1 MFLWGENMG
10 AVNVGIRFV
19 KHNLRNCAGLGLTA
33 CLDYLEP
40 YPKLGLFQA
49 SQDWSSF
56 GRIVRPLELYVGL
69 SYQFSSPERSSQ
81 SSGRSS

>member
-1 MFLWGENMG
+1 MKSRLPN
-10 AVNVGIRFV
+10 GILKHHRVQTV
-19 KHNLRNCAGLGLTA
+19 KSYHCAGLGLTA